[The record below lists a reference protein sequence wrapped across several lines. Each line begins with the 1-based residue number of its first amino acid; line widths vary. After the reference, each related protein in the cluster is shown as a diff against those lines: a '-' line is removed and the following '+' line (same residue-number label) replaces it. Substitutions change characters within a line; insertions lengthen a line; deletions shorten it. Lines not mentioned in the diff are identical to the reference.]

1 MPPYSCLFL
10 PPFIWCFDFYIIVDP
25 LYRSIS
31 QKHDS
36 TTPLQPIQSAPTK
49 SLVDPSNSDRPKR
62 LKKSDN
68 SEVDGDSPGDVILI
82 DIENRYVPDSIS
94 PSPVPGMRRFSFHW
108 VWAFF

>member
-1 MPPYSCLFL
+1 
-10 PPFIWCFDFYIIVDP
+10 
-25 LYRSIS
+25 
-31 QKHDS
+31 
-36 TTPLQPIQSAPTK
+36 
-49 SLVDPSNSDRPKR
+49 

-108 VWAFF
+108 V